1 MSKTSISIQKQKN
14 IENERLIYTVPEV
27 AKLLHSSPNYIYLL
41 IEKGF
46 LPAIKLGS
54 IKILKSTLEKFL
66 LENEGK
72 DLSNINNIRRIYTDM
87 SNKESISDGN
97 S

>member
-1 MSKTSISIQKQKN
+1 MSEQ
-14 IENERLIYTVPEV
+14 LIYTVQEV
-27 AKLLHSSPNYIYLL
+27 AKMLHSSPNYIYSL
-41 IEKGF
+41 IDKGF

-66 LENEGK
+66 LENEGN
-72 DLSNINNIRRIYTDM
+72 DLSDINNIKKININI
-87 SNKESISDGN
+87 SNKDNISDGI

>member
-1 MSKTSISIQKQKN
+1 MSKPNVSNTKEKIS
-14 IENERLIYTVPEV
+14 ENERLIYTVPEV

-54 IKILKSTLEKFL
+54 IKVLKTSLEKFL
-66 LENEGK
+66 IDNQGQ
-72 DLSNINNIRRIYTDM
+72 DLSDIDNVKELSLNL
-87 SNKESISDGN
+87 NKEIV
-97 S
+97 